1 VQAFVQAYTR
11 KYGTLPD
18 GNAALAYDAT
28 KLLAAAVQKVGAD
41 RRRIRDFLAGL
52 STADAYRGVTGKLR
66 FRPDGDP
73 VDKGMVMT
81 RVHRGALQMESA
93 P

>member
-1 VQAFVQAYTR
+1 VQAFVQAYMH
-11 KYGTLPD
+11 KYGALPE

-28 KLLAAAVQKVGAD
+28 KLLATAVQKVGAD
-41 RRRIRDFLAGL
+41 RKKIRDYLAGL

-66 FRPDGDP
+66 FRRDGDP
-73 VDKGMVMT
+73 VDRGMVMT
-81 RVHRGALQMESA
+81 RVHRGALQVESA